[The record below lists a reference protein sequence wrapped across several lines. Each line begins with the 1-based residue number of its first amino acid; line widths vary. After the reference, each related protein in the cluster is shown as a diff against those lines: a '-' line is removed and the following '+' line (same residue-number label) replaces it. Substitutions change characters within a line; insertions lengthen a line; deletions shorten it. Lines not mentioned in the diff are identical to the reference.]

1 MEGILGIGESM
12 TTRTQRALQPP
23 PTAWRE
29 VSILACTLLIALGSS
44 GDANGFERSETREP
58 CAARDPLRQ
67 PRFGDLHVHSS
78 FSFDSWTSGQRN
90 DPSTALAF
98 ARGEPILLPDLA
110 GEQTVRVQLRRPL
123 DFASI
128 TDHSELLG
136 EMNLCTAYTAAD
148 GSHSWAWWTPRCLMT
163 RSSSFL
169 AQLLSASYWVSFIG
183 NDTRPDDRSYVC
195 RWFPEA
201 CADAELGFWQALQD
215 AAEQHYDRS
224 SACEFTSFVGYEYTD
239 TVDFANLHRNVI
251 FRNEHVPE
259 RPISAIDTGS
269 QNPAELW
276 RRLREECIESDTGC
290 DVLSIPHNSNL
301 ARGLMFP
308 DPASEQEAR
317 ERLFFEPVVELIQ
330 HKAASECRFD
340 RLAGRGLD
348 TADELCSFEQN
359 KTDTL
364 LSLAIFQGE
373 VQSEAGMPVSLD
385 DFARRNMIRNVLKD
399 GLALGQRDGLNPF
412 QMGFI
417 GSTDTHN
424 AIPGATDEDAYV
436 GHLGRRDTDYRN
448 IQDHFQDN
456 PGGLA
461 VVWSEENSRDS
472 IFEAIRR
479 KETYATSGTRP
490 VVRFFGGWS
499 YDESLCS
506 SPEWTADGYR
516 EGVPMGGRLS
526 ERPGE
531 GAPRFLVSALKDP
544 GTEGRPGTDLER
556 VQIVKGW
563 VDADGSTHE
572 AVYDVAGQP
581 NPAASVDPL
590 TCEPTGRGAASLC
603 TVWEDPSFDP
613 TKPAFWYVRVL
624 ENPTCRWSTLHCM
637 AAGVNPFAP
646 SCEASAVLANEAAR
660 DLGATGKVYD
670 QCCVPAEDQPF
681 LSPVIQ
687 ERAWT
692 SPIWY
697 RPEPATSAR
706 AQGDQR
712 IGMRE

>member
-1 MEGILGIGESM
+1 MTLGIHSTERAARAW
-12 TTRTQRALQPP
+12 TRAFRIGA
-23 PTAWRE
+23 
-29 VSILACTLLIALGSS
+29 LLILLAAFQLVAYQTQAAES
-44 GDANGFERSETREP
+44 FERTETREP
-58 CAARDPLRQ
+58 CASHDPLRQ

-90 DPSTALAF
+90 DPNTALSF
-98 ARGEPILLPDLA
+98 ARGEAIFLPDLS
-110 GEQTVRVQLRRPL
+110 GEQSIRVQLRRPL

-136 EMNLCTAYTAAD
+136 EMNLCTAY
-148 GSHSWAWWTPRCLMT
+148 GPRSWAWWTPRCLMT
-163 RSSSFL
+163 RSDSFIV
-169 AQLLSASYWVSFIG
+169 QLLSSSYWVSFIG
-183 NDTRPDDRSYVC
+183 NDTREDTRSYIC
-195 RWFPEA
+195 RWFPES
-201 CADAELGFWQALQD
+201 CANAELEFWNALQE
-215 AAEQHYDRS
+215 AAEAHYDRS

-239 TVDFANLHRNVI
+239 TLDFANLHRNVI
-251 FRNEHVPE
+251 FRNDRVTE
-259 RPISAIDTGS
+259 RPISAVDTGS
-269 QNPAELW
+269 LNPPELW
-276 RRLREECIESDTGC
+276 RQLRAQCIESETGC

-301 ARGLMFP
+301 AGGLMFP
-308 DPASEQEAR
+308 DPQSEEEAR

-340 RLAGRGLD
+340 RIAGRGVD
-348 TADELCSFEQN
+348 TADELCTFEQN
-359 KTDTL
+359 KTDNL
-364 LSLAIFQGE
+364 HSLAIFQGE
-373 VQSEAGMPVSLD
+373 IQTDTGQPVTLD

-424 AIPGATDEDAYV
+424 AIPGATDEGDYV
-436 GHLGRRDTDYRN
+436 GHLGRRDTEFRN

-472 IFEAIRR
+472 IFEGIRR

-499 YDESLCS
+499 FEEGLCESS
-506 SPEWTADGYR
+506 DRAATGYR
-516 EGVPMGGRLS
+516 EGVAMGDRLPS
-526 ERPGE
+526 RPSNR
-531 GAPRFLVSALKDP
+531 APRFLVSALKDP
-544 GTEGRPGTDLER
+544 GSEGQPGTDIQR

-563 VDADGSTHE
+563 VEADGSTHE
-572 AVYDVAGQP
+572 AVFDVAG
-581 NPAASVDPL
+581 NPDNGASVDPM
-590 TCEPTGRGAASLC
+590 TCERTGRGETNAC
-603 TVWEDPSFDP
+603 RVWEDPSFDP
-613 TKPAFWYVRVL
+613 SQPAFWYVRVL
-624 ENPTCRWSTLHCM
+624 ENPTCRWSTRQCM

-660 DLGATGKVYD
+660 ERGAKGNVYD
-670 QCCVPAEDQPF
+670 ECCVAESDQPF

-697 RPEPATSAR
+697 QPEATENAAAPAT
-706 AQGDQR
+706 QGLQR